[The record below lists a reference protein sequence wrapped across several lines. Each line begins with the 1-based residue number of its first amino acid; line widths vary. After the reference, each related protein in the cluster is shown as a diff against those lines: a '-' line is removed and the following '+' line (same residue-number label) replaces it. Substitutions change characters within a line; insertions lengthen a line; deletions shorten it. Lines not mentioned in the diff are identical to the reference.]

1 MRSGLDRIGKKDWW
15 NVVMGVLV
23 KNGTSAA
30 VDQAKV
36 MGLVNVVKQGLIHLY
51 HNLPQ
56 LMPGS

>member
-1 MRSGLDRIGKKDWW
+1 
-15 NVVMGVLV
+15 MGVLV